1 MLLQFFKSQ
10 GYRDGPGNPLR
21 HNYEGTLRD
30 LLQFFK
36 PRQPKKLY
44 YQQLKMKITDF
55 ENRRSFKSIW
65 LNSQYREEEIT
76 LCPDKH
82 GCVRDLLEECKKA
95 VEALRQRL
103 REAPTV
109 GDSKL

>member
-1 MLLQFFKSQ
+1 
-10 GYRDGPGNPLR
+10 YRDGPGNPLR

-65 LNSQYREEEIT
+65 LNSQYREEVT
-76 LCPDKH
+76 SHPPPPSLF
-82 GCVRDLLEECKKA
+82 
-95 VEALRQRL
+95 RL
-103 REAPTV
+103 Q
-109 GDSKL
+109 